1 MIQPIL
7 EMISVIEDDY
17 AVTSNWTCGHCRGN
31 GCVQCGGTGTLISF
45 PWMCKSPNTN
55 SPKTKT

>member
-31 GCVQCGGTGTLISF
+31 GCVQCGGSGQLVPF
-45 PWMCKSPNTN
+45 PWGCYSPF
-55 SPKTKT
+55 PF